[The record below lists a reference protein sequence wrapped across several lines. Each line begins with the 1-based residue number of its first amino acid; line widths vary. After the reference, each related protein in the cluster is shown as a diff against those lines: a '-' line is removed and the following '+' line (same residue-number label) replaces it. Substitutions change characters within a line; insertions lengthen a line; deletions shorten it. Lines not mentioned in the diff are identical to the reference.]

1 MIKRLLPT
9 TLCLTGCLFLA
20 APAVADGSAC
30 DRLEGEYPERS
41 DMRIIASESLTA
53 ASEWGIAHCR
63 VEGIAYERT
72 GIDGQAYA
80 IRFELRLPDE
90 WNHGFV
96 HQFNGGTD
104 GEVVPATG
112 EILPGTP
119 TALSRGF
126 AVVSSDAGHDSY
138 AQDAGLA
145 SGARFGLDPQARQD
159 YGYGAVAKLHPLAV
173 SLVEDFYDAEVR
185 YTYGLGRS
193 NGGRHAMVAAAR
205 MPEAF
210 DGLLVGYPGFNLPK
224 AAVQHAW
231 DIQAFTAVEG
241 DVRRAF
247 SRGDLARVANAVRQ
261 SCDHLDG
268 LEDGIV
274 ADVDACQEQFDI
286 ELLRCESG
294 ASEDCLNDAKI
305 AALKAVHAGP
315 HNSQGVPL
323 YSDWPW
329 DTGIASQNWRIW
341 KLESP
346 IDAWENR
353 PIIGVMGASA
363 LAQVFITPPTEV
375 AGDVAS
381 LEQYLLEFDFD
392 SDAPRIH
399 ASNDTFAESAMEFMT
414 PPGVEDPEMAEFKA
428 AGGHMLVF
436 HGTSDPVFSV
446 NDTTRWYRQL
456 DHNHE
461 GRADEFVR
469 FYRVPGMPHGVDG
482 VVTADVDFL
491 SVLTAWVEEG
501 ERPDAILAGVQADN
515 QEALD
520 ALGDISRPLCPYPQ
534 VARYQEGDEA
544 SADSFVC
551 E

>member
-1 MIKRLLPT
+1 MKLLSINILLVSGAVLLSAPV
-9 TLCLTGCLFLA
+9 A
-20 APAVADGSAC
+20 AESQCEALSEAYSTSA
-30 DRLEGEYPERS
+30 
-41 DMRIIASESLTA
+41 DMRITASEALPRE
-53 ASEWGIAHCR
+53 SEWGIAHCH
-63 VEGIAYERT
+63 VQGVTHEHT
-72 GIDGQAYA
+72 GIDGQEYG
-80 IRFELRLPDE
+80 IRFELRLPEE
-90 WNHGFV
+90 WNHGFI

-112 EILPGTP
+112 EVLPGTGS
-119 TALSRGF
+119 ALARGF

-159 YGYGAVAKLHPLAV
+159 YGYAAVAKLHPLAV
-173 SLVEDFYDAEVR
+173 SLVEDFYATEVR
-185 YTYGLGRS
+185 YTYGVGRS

-205 MPEAF
+205 MPDAF
-210 DGLLVGYPGFNLPK
+210 DGLLVGYPGLNLPK
-224 AAVQHAW
+224 AALQHAW
-231 DIQAFTAVEG
+231 DIQAFTAIEG

-247 SRGDLARVANAVRQ
+247 SRDDLALVANAVRQ

-268 LEDGIV
+268 VEDGIV
-274 ADVDACQEQFDI
+274 ADIDACQEYFDI
-286 ELLRCESG
+286 EQLRCEAG
-294 ASEDCLNDAKI
+294 HTQACLSSAQV
-305 AALKAVHAGP
+305 AALKAVHGGP

-329 DTGIASQNWRIW
+329 DTGIASQNWRMW

-346 IDAWENR
+346 IDDWDNR

-363 LAQVFITPPTEV
+363 LAQVFTTPPTEV
-375 AGDVAS
+375 AGDPAS
-381 LEQYLLEFDFD
+381 LEEYLLTFDFD
-392 SDAPRIH
+392 SDAPRIY
-399 ASNDTFAESAMEFMT
+399 ASNDTFSESAMAFMT
-414 PPGVEDPEMAEFKA
+414 PPGVDDPEMVEFKA
-428 AGGHMLVF
+428 AGGRMLVF
-436 HGTSDPVFSV
+436 HGNSDPVFSV

-456 DHNHE
+456 DHNHD

-482 VVTADVDFL
+482 VVTADIDFL
-491 SVLTAWVEEG
+491 SALTAWVEEG
-501 ERPDAILAGVQADN
+501 ERPDAILAGVQPDN

-520 ALGDISRPLCPYPQ
+520 ALGDISRPLCPYPR
-534 VARYQEGDEA
+534 VARYHDGDKS